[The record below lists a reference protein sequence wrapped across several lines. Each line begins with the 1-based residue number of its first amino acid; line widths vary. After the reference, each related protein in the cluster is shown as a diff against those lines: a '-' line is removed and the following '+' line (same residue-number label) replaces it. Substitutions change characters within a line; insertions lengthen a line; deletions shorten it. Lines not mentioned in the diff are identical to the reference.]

1 MRNIISSAVL
11 GGLLAVGMVWSGSYL
26 KQAAQVW
33 ESSSRVVTVKGLA
46 EREVKADL
54 ALWPLHFSVNAN
66 QLTGLHEALANDERK
81 IRAFLTARGFPADQV
96 SVTSPQVTDLYAN
109 SYNAQ
114 RPDERYR
121 AEATVLVR
129 SPKVDLVKQ
138 SASLTGELVREGILL
153 SADYAYRTEF
163 LFTGLEA
170 IKPDMIAA
178 ATADARRA
186 AQQFAEDSGSTVGH
200 IKHASQGYF
209 SISDLDSYTPDIKN
223 VRVVTT
229 IDYTLSH

>member
-81 IRAFLTARGFPADQV
+81 IRAFLTAQGFPTDQV

-186 AQQFAEDSGSTVGH
+186 AQQFSEDSGSTVGH

-209 SISDLDSYTPDIKN
+209 SISDLDSYTPDIKK

>member
-11 GGLLAVGMVWSGSYL
+11 GGLLALGMVWSGSYL

-186 AQQFAEDSGSTVGH
+186 AQQFAEDSSSTVGH

-209 SISDLDSYTPDIKN
+209 SISDLDSYTPDIKK

>member
-54 ALWPLHFSVNAN
+54 ALWPLHFSVNAT

-186 AQQFAEDSGSTVGH
+186 AQQFAEDSGSAVGH

-209 SISDLDSYTPDIKN
+209 SISDLDSYTPDIKK

>member
-96 SVTSPQVTDLYAN
+96 TVTSPQVTDLYTN

-209 SISDLDSYTPDIKN
+209 SISDLDSYTPDIKK

>member
-1 MRNIISSAVL
+1 MRDIISSAVL

-81 IRAFLTARGFPADQV
+81 IRAFLTAQGFPADQV

-114 RPDERYR
+114 RP
-121 AEATVLVR
+121 A
-129 SPKVDLVKQ
+129 P
-138 SASLTGELVREGILL
+138 G
-153 SADYAYRTEF
+153 
-163 LFTGLEA
+163 
-170 IKPDMIAA
+170 
-178 ATADARRA
+178 
-186 AQQFAEDSGSTVGH
+186 
-200 IKHASQGYF
+200 
-209 SISDLDSYTPDIKN
+209 
-223 VRVVTT
+223 
-229 IDYTLSH
+229 

>member
-81 IRAFLTARGFPADQV
+81 IRAFLTAQGFPADQV

-186 AQQFAEDSGSTVGH
+186 AQQFAEDSGSMVGH

-209 SISDLDSYTPDIKN
+209 SISDLDSYTPDIKK

>member
-81 IRAFLTARGFPADQV
+81 IRAFLTAQGFPADQV

-186 AQQFAEDSGSTVGH
+186 AQQFAEDSGSTVGR

-209 SISDLDSYTPDIKN
+209 SISDLDSYTPDIKK

>member
-129 SPKVDLVKQ
+129 SPKADLVKQ
-138 SASLTGELVREGILL
+138 SASLTSELVREGILL

-209 SISDLDSYTPDIKN
+209 SISDLDSYTPDIKK

>member
-33 ESSSRVVTVKGLA
+33 ESSSRVVAVKGLA

-138 SASLTGELVREGILL
+138 STSLTGELVREGILL

-209 SISDLDSYTPDIKN
+209 SISDLDSYTPDIKK

>member
-96 SVTSPQVTDLYAN
+96 SVTSPQVTDLYTN

-186 AQQFAEDSGSTVGH
+186 AQPFAEDSGRTVGH

-209 SISDLDSYTPDIKN
+209 SISDLDSYTPDIKK

>member
-11 GGLLAVGMVWSGSYL
+11 GGLLAMGMVWSGSYL

-66 QLTGLHEALANDERK
+66 QLTGLHEPLANDERK

-114 RPDERYR
+114 RPDERYAPKPR
-121 AEATVLVR
+121 CWCARPR
-129 SPKVDLVKQ
+129 STSSSKV
-138 SASLTGELVREGILL
+138 
-153 SADYAYRTEF
+153 
-163 LFTGLEA
+163 
-170 IKPDMIAA
+170 P
-178 ATADARRA
+178 
-186 AQQFAEDSGSTVGH
+186 H
-200 IKHASQGYF
+200 
-209 SISDLDSYTPDIKN
+209 
-223 VRVVTT
+223 
-229 IDYTLSH
+229 

>member
-33 ESSSRVVTVKGLA
+33 VSSSRVVAVKGLA

-138 SASLTGELVREGILL
+138 STSLTGELVREGILL

-209 SISDLDSYTPDIKN
+209 SISDLDSYTPDIKK

>member
-178 ATADARRA
+178 ATADVRRA

-200 IKHASQGYF
+200 I
-209 SISDLDSYTPDIKN
+209 
-223 VRVVTT
+223 
-229 IDYTLSH
+229 